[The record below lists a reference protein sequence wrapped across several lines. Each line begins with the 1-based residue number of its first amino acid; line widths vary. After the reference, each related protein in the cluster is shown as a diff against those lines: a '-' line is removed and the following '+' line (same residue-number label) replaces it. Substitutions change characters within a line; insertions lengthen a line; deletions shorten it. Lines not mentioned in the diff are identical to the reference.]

1 MRSTTKAATT
11 VIGARV
17 PEPMKETLVAAAQ
30 QAGRSLGQEI
40 VHRLAVAELVIRRNL
55 AA

>member
-1 MRSTTKAATT
+1 MQSKTKAPTE

-17 PEPMKETLVAAAQ
+17 PQPMKETLIAAAQ

-40 VHRLAVAELVIRRNL
+40 VHRLAVAELVIKRNL